1 MDNIKIGNLIKTL
14 RIKKDMTQKEIG
26 DKLSVSDK
34 TISKWETGKGLPDI
48 SILSALSDVLDTQID
63 YLLTGE
69 VNINDNKGGN
79 MKNTKFYVCDNC
91 DNIIIST
98 NEINASCCSS
108 PLKELSISDTLDK
121 DLIKV
126 DFIDNEFYVH
136 MDHAM
141 TKENYISFIA
151 YVTYDKVYL
160 NKLYPEG
167 YAEARFRYSGHGIF
181 YAYSKA
187 EGLYMKKY

>member
-34 TISKWETGKGLPDI
+34 TISKWETGNGLPDI
-48 SILSALSDVLDTQID
+48 SILSALAEVLDTQID

-69 VNINDNKGGN
+69 VKINDNKGGN

-98 NEINASCCSS
+98 KEINASCCSS
-108 PLKELSISDTLDK
+108 QLKELKVSDT
-121 DLIKV
+121 
-126 DFIDNEFYVH
+126 YQ
-136 MDHAM
+136 
-141 TKENYISFIA
+141 SR
-151 YVTYDKVYL
+151 
-160 NKLYPEG
+160 LY
-167 YAEARFRYSGHGIF
+167 R
-181 YAYSKA
+181 
-187 EGLYMKKY
+187 